1 MTLKEHLR
9 KTVLLA
15 TPVVIGQL
23 GHIMVGVA
31 DSVMVGRVGVIPL
44 AASTFANSIFYVLF
58 LFGIGVSNALTPLVS
73 STYPQNKSWLHT
85 LLQNNI
91 LLNIFIG
98 IGIFLIAFTTSFFLG
113 YFGQVAE
120 VVAAA
125 RPYLWIIC
133 SSIIPVMVFQSFR
146 QYSEGLSDTFIPM
159 VVSIVGNL
167 INVGLNYIL
176 IYGKLGF
183 PRMELNG
190 AGWASMISRIFMLGL
205 IIYLTRKKW
214 MGMVMK
220 FSKQLMNQQFRLGIP
235 LGFQYV
241 FEIGAFSVASIMIG
255 WIGAEEL
262 AAHQIAIN
270 MAAVTFMAA
279 SGIATAASIRIGNQ
293 FGLKDRISLRI
304 AGFSSM
310 GLVAAF
316 MATCGVS
323 FILFRESLPYLYID
337 DQHVTGIASSLL
349 IIAAAFQIS
358 DGVQAVG
365 LGVLRGLKDVKI
377 PTFVTFFAYW
387 VVAIPVSYLL
397 AFQFGFGIEGVW
409 YGLSL
414 GLTVAAIFHIWRF
427 NRLSKVIRFEAK
439 V

>member
-1 MTLKEHLR
+1 M
-9 KTVLLA
+9 
-15 TPVVIGQL
+15 
-23 GHIMVGVA
+23 
-31 DSVMVGRVGVIPL
+31 
-44 AASTFANSIFYVLF
+44 
-58 LFGIGVSNALTPLVS
+58 
-73 STYPQNKSWLHT
+73 
-85 LLQNNI
+85 
-91 LLNIFIG
+91 
-98 IGIFLIAFTTSFFLG
+98 GIFLIALTTSFFLG
-113 YFGQVAE
+113 YFGQEGE
-120 VVAAA
+120 VVAVA

-133 SSIIPVMVFQSFR
+133 SSIIPVMAFQSFR
-146 QYSEGLSDTFIPM
+146 QFSEGLSDTFIPM

-167 INVGLNYIL
+167 INVGLNYLL

-190 AGWASMISRIFMLGL
+190 AGWASMISRVFMLGL

-220 FSKQLMNQQFRLGIP
+220 FSKKLMNQQFRLGIP

-255 WIGAEEL
+255 WISAEAL

-279 SGIATAASIRIGNQ
+279 SGIATAASIRVGNQ
-293 FGLKDRISLRI
+293 VGLKDRLSLRF

-316 MATCGVS
+316 MGICGLS
-323 FILFRESLPYLYID
+323 FILFRKSLPYLYID
-337 DQHVTGIASSLL
+337 DENVTAIASSLL
-349 IIAAAFQIS
+349 VIAAAFQIS

-377 PTFVTFFAYW
+377 PTLVTFFAYW
-387 VVAIPVSYLL
+387 VVAIPFSYFL
-397 AFQFGFGIEGVW
+397 AFRSGFGIQGVW

-427 NRLSKVIRFEAK
+427 NRLSRRIRF
-439 V
+439 